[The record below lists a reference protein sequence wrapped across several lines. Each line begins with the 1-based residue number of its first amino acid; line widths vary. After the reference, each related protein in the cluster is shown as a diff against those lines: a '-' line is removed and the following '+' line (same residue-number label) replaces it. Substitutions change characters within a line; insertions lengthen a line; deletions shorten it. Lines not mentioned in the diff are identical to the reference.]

1 LEPALFE
8 VNDNIHKVDKESFEE
23 IIKNAEFRYIFL
35 SYNNE
40 GLMNIKEIKEI
51 MEKYG
56 KYGVVKQKYQRFK
69 SDKTENRNHKSDH
82 TYEFL
87 HILEKKG

>member
-1 LEPALFE
+1 M
-8 VNDNIHKVDKESFEE
+8 D
-23 IIKNAEFRYIFL
+23 
-35 SYNNE
+35 
-40 GLMNIKEIKEI
+40 IKEIKVI

-56 KYGVVKQKYQRFK
+56 NYGVMKQKYRRFK
-69 SDKTENRNHKSDH
+69 SDKTKNRSYKSEH

>member
-1 LEPALFE
+1 
-8 VNDNIHKVDKESFEE
+8 
-23 IIKNAEFRYIFL
+23 
-35 SYNNE
+35 
-40 GLMNIKEIKEI
+40 MNIKEIKVI

-69 SDKTENRNHKSDH
+69 SDKTENRNYKSEH